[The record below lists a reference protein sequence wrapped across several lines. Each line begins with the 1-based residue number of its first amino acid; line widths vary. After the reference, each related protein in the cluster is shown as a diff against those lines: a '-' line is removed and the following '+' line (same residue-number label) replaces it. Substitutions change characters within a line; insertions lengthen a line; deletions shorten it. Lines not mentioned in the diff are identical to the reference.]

1 MLPIFKGEWAV
12 PYRASA
18 KLEWCLTLG
27 GRAEVEDVACS
38 DIGAVPWA
46 VLSGG
51 TLPMGSLMQPSI
63 AIF

>member
-27 GRAEVEDVACS
+27 GRAEVEDVAEKRIS
-38 DIGAVPWA
+38 Q
-46 VLSGG
+46 ST
-51 TLPMGSLMQPSI
+51 TLGHRFRQEQGLTL
-63 AIF
+63 F